1 MRFDL
6 FVPNLYPALLCFFAI
21 LLNAVLVRWLSNHL
35 WKTTLAWSVMATA
48 IQKLGD
54 RGEALVRRHF
64 ACLKCKR
71 IGTLKPLIKN
81 FKCADIICD
90 FCGYLAQVKTNR
102 VNDINT
108 FPKSILGA
116 GWLPQKERM
125 DAGIFFCIFFCSN
138 RQTKPKEFLNFLSC
152 RRIAKWKNVRPTASP
167 QKDCQK
173 SRMARLLAK
182 RRWDCHQG
190 NASEMMPKK
199 PRRSCSVIC
208 SSYP

>member
-1 MRFDL
+1 
-6 FVPNLYPALLCFFAI
+6 
-21 LLNAVLVRWLSNHL
+21 
-35 WKTTLAWSVMATA
+35 MATA

-71 IGTLKPLIKN
+71 TGTLKPLIKN

-125 DAGIFFCIFFCSN
+125 DAGIFFSIFFVLIDKQNQKNFSIFYLAAELQN
-138 RQTKPKEFLNFLSC
+138 EKMFVQRPPLKETARRAGWQGYLLNGDEISTKV
-152 RRIAKWKNVRPTASP
+152 VRL
-167 QKDCQK
+167 K
-173 SRMARLLAK
+173 
-182 RRWDCHQG
+182 
-190 NASEMMPKK
+190 
-199 PRRSCSVIC
+199 
-208 SSYP
+208 